1 MTGEIEGGEVMRAED
16 IKKVSVIGAGQMG
29 SGIAEV
35 ALIAGYRVSLR
46 DIREGL
52 VKQGVALIDESLRKL
67 ISKKL
72 VSEKQYN
79 RITKELL
86 HTSVD
91 LEEALRDADLVIEA
105 VPEDLSLKKQVFR
118 DLDKFSPKRA
128 IMATNTSTMSVTE
141 ISLATKRPENV
152 FGLHFFNPPVLMK
165 LVEVIKGDHTSE
177 ETMRTGYRFCLKID
191 KIPVRVEK
199 DIPGFIVNRVQ
210 APSGAL
216 LGAMV
221 DRGIATPEEID
232 ALIRKQGKPMGPFEL
247 LDFTGID
254 ISYNA
259 RNYFAKAISPDLA
272 PFKLMKA
279 KVQAGEYGKKTG
291 RGFYDWS
298 KGRPEIDLSKATD
311 KLDPK
316 DVLAV
321 QINEATKLI
330 EWGIAT
336 SEDIDK
342 AILNGTGNTKGP
354 MEEAQQFTP
363 EDLTARLE
371 RLSKE
376 FKKKIFEPTKMI
388 REGGYLKS

>member
-1 MTGEIEGGEVMRAED
+1 MKIED

-35 ALIAGYRVSLR
+35 VLLAGYRVSLR
-46 DIREGL
+46 DISSNL
-52 VKQGVALIDESLRKL
+52 VERGVAFIEESLQKL
-67 ISKKL
+67 IRKKM
-72 VSEKQYN
+72 VSEIQYH
-79 RITKELL
+79 RMTKSLL
-86 HTSVD
+86 HTTVD

-105 VPEDLSLKKQVFR
+105 VPEELDLKKKVFR
-118 DLDKFSPKRA
+118 DLDKFSPKHA
-128 IMATNTSTMSVTE
+128 ILATNTSTISITE
-141 ISLATKRPENV
+141 ISLATKRPEKV
-152 FGLHFFNPPVLMK
+152 LGLHFFNPPVLMK
-165 LVEVIKGDHTSE
+165 LVEVIRGDFTSE
-177 ETMRTGYRFCLKID
+177 ETMRIGYRFCLKID
-191 KIPVRVEK
+191 KIPVRFEK
-199 DIPGFIVNRVQ
+199 DIPGFIVNRIQ

-216 LGAMV
+216 LGAIV
-221 DRGIATPEEID
+221 DRGITTPEEID
-232 ALIRKQGKPMGPFEL
+232 ALIRKQGKPMGHFEL

-254 ISYNA
+254 VSYNV

-298 KGRPEIDLSKATD
+298 KGRPEIDLNKATD
-311 KLDPK
+311 KVDPK
-316 DVLAV
+316 DILAV

-336 SEDIDK
+336 PEDIDK
-342 AILNGTGNTKGP
+342 AIVNGTGNTKGP

-363 EDLTARLE
+363 EDLTGRLE

-376 FKKKIFEPTKMI
+376 FKKKIFEPTKFI
-388 REGGYLKS
+388 REGRYLKS